1 MWVGRL
7 GTRLHQ
13 KLVKLSNTDQLYW
26 LTCSVYTYLKLVVVL
41 DVLHALQNSKVS
53 IIADQ
58 VFW

>member
-1 MWVGRL
+1 MN
-7 GTRLHQ
+7 Q

-26 LTCSVYTYLKLVVVL
+26 LTCSVYAYLKLVVVL
-41 DVLHALQNSKVS
+41 DVLHALQKGKVS